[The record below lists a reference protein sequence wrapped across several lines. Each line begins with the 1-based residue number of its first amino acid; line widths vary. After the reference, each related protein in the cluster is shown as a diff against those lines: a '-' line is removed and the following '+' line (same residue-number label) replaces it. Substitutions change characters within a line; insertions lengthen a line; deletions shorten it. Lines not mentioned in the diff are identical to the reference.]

1 MIAQKVVLRGDV
13 DGIGKRGD
21 VVEVSPGYARNYLVP
36 RGLAFPATAGAERQA
51 EAMRRTRILK
61 DQRDRE
67 AAQEIAKL
75 LVSTPIKVSA
85 RSGSGGK
92 LFGSITANDI
102 VTAVRS
108 QTNVELERKA
118 IRLDE
123 AIKSTGSHQV
133 SVHLHAEVEFPITVE
148 VSAS

>member
-21 VVEVSPGYARNYLVP
+21 VVEVSPGYARNFLLP
-36 RGLAFPATAGAERQA
+36 RGLAFPATPGAERQA
-51 EAMRRTRILK
+51 EAMRRTRILR

-102 VTAVRS
+102 VDAVAA
-108 QTNVELERKA
+108 QTNVELDRKSL
-118 IRLDE
+118 RLDE
-123 AIKSTGSHQV
+123 AIKTTGSHQV
-133 SVHLHAEVEFPITVE
+133 GVHLHAEVEFPITVE